1 MLERVVSAAV
11 AILLATGGVG
21 AGKRDA
27 TAFGAAE
34 AIEMLAAIGDWLATE
49 RGLPEVSELPRIEF
63 DSPER
68 LLAMRLGG
76 APSAGGGPTPDLT
89 ALYHDAERTI
99 RLPQG
104 WTGATPAEVSILV
117 HEMVHHVQNVA
128 GLRYDCPEARERPAF
143 AAQEA
148 WLAQSGGD
156 LASVFGIDPLTLL
169 VRTRCFH

>member
-1 MLERVVSAAV
+1 
-11 AILLATGGVG
+11 
-21 AGKRDA
+21 
-27 TAFGAAE
+27 
-34 AIEMLAAIGDWLATE
+34 
-49 RGLPEVSELPRIEF
+49 LPRIEF

-76 APSAGGGPTPDLT
+76 APSAGGGPTPDIA
-89 ALYHDAERTI
+89 ALYHDAERKI

-117 HEMVHHVQNVA
+117 HEMVHHIQNVA

-156 LASVFGIDPLTLL
+156 LASVFGIDSLTLL